1 MAGLQARRL
10 RKIIRPFCLWNL
22 YQQVY
27 VVLVYKPIYTLINE
41 SYLVKKFRTIAS
53 VLGAAALLA
62 GCAAPSGEQA
72 GEDSNVLTYLEPQ
85 FFRTL
90 YPPAAGFYPN
100 GGVVNQLT
108 DRLLYQDPETLEL
121 SPWIATEMPEV
132 NKDATEYTFNIRT
145 DVTYSDGTPLTAEN
159 VVRNFDLYGL
169 GDKSR
174 TLTSSEQIANYDHGE
189 VVDEDTVKFYFSEP
203 SPGFLQATSSYNA
216 GLLADSSL
224 ELDDEGFGPGNAKK
238 VIGSGPFVVDSEKI
252 GTDLVLKTREDY
264 DWAPPAVEH
273 QGRADIDGVHY
284 ILAAEESVRTGAIVS
299 GQADIAR
306 QISAPQEGLLENKGV
321 QIISRG
327 TNSINNQLGFRFN
340 HPFLQDKR
348 VREAII
354 HGIDREEILRVLFSE
369 SYPLAQSSVA
379 QTGLGFKDQSAAY
392 TFAPEESKRLLDE
405 AGWKP
410 GPDGIRVKDGKRLV
424 LRSNTALP
432 QPRSKEVMT
441 MVQDQLGAL
450 GIAIEINPGD
460 QATQNAD
467 AKSIDKVQ
475 LYHIMVGRADYDVIA
490 SMYSVNNRD
499 ALLNQ
504 DKEGNPLDAK
514 LEELLGKVTS
524 SPKSED
530 RKKAVEEVQD
540 YLTEQAYVIPF
551 FEEPQVYAVA
561 PEVHG
566 FSPESVARPWFYEV
580 SLEQEDK

>member
-1 MAGLQARRL
+1 M
-10 RKIIRPFCLWNL
+10 K
-22 YQQVY
+22 
-27 VVLVYKPIYTLINE
+27 LI
-41 SYLVKKFRTIAS
+41 RTIAS
-53 VLGAAALLA
+53 VVGAAALLT
-62 GCAAPSGEQA
+62 GCATSTGAGSGD
-72 GEDSNVLTYLEPQ
+72 EDNVLTYLEPQ

-121 SPWIATEMPEV
+121 SPWIATEMPKV
-132 NKDATEYTFNIRT
+132 NEDATEYTFNIRT
-145 DVTYSDGTPLTAEN
+145 DVTYSDGSPLTAEN

-169 GDKSR
+169 GDTER
-174 TLTSSEQIANYDHGE
+174 TLTASEQIANYERGE

-224 ELDDEGFGPGNAKK
+224 QLDNEGFGPGNAKK
-238 VIGSGPFVVDSEKI
+238 FVGSGPFVVDEEKI
-252 GTDLVLKTREDY
+252 GADLVFKTREDY

-284 ILAAEESVRTGAIVS
+284 ILAAEESVRTGAIIS

-306 QISAPQEGLLENKGV
+306 QISAPQESLLEDKGV
-321 QIISRG
+321 DIFSRG
-327 TNSINNQLGFRFN
+327 TNAINNQLGFRFN
-340 HPFLQDKR
+340 HPFLRDKR

-354 HGIDREEILRVLFSE
+354 HGIDREEIIRVLFSE
-369 SYPLAQSSVA
+369 SYPLAKSSVA
-379 QTGLGFKDQSAAY
+379 ETGLGFKDQSTAY
-392 TFAPEESKRLLDE
+392 TFDPEESKRLLDE

-441 MVQDQLGAL
+441 MVQDQLGKL

-504 DKEGNPLDAK
+504 DEEGNPLDAK
-514 LEELLGKVTS
+514 LEELLDKVTS

-540 YLTEQAYVIPF
+540 YLTEQAYVIPL
-551 FEEPQVYAVA
+551 FEEPQVFAVS
-561 PEVHG
+561 PQVSG
-566 FSPESVARPWFYEV
+566 FHTESVARPWFYEV
-580 SLEQEDK
+580 SLNQEEK